1 MLRKQSE
8 NTYDLLHGAL
18 RPSRRRSCCLRC
30 AVTGTL
36 KQAAPCS
43 SANASSSADLSSL
56 LDIRSALAECGSFY
70 GNGHAWCHG
79 RVSYSLSP
87 GKTNAARLTVKED
100 FFFKQKTTTTSWGL
114 ETGQAQCWATSF
126 SPGPSNPSFI
136 WALNLTIHHSSTH
149 IRSTIYEI
157 TGLVFKRYS

>member
-100 FFFKQKTTTTSWGL
+100 FFFQTEDNHDELGP
-114 ETGQAQCWATSF
+114 GDRP
-126 SPGPSNPSFI
+126 SPMLGNIFLS
-136 WALNLTIHHSSTH
+136 WALKPFIYMGFKPYDPPLVHSYKVYY
-149 IRSTIYEI
+149 IRDYRFS
-157 TGLVFKRYS
+157 F